1 MITIYSDPHLG
12 LNLGANTTPASRKAL
27 RSFIQMNLNK
37 IIDQAR
43 DQEDAIICGGD
54 FYHTYQNSE
63 EVLYDSLWAASMT
76 DKILA
81 GNHDVVNI
89 ADKKGTLD
97 IVATVLDT
105 RVVPCKFGES
115 SYRVVPINFPP
126 DKATTHLYLVPHH
139 STQELFETTLDA
151 ARVSA
156 KKSIGKNVLIAH
168 CNYDSKFIKD
178 QVMLN
183 LTQRKAAYLLD
194 HFDYIVLGHE
204 HNYREDL
211 DGRVI
216 VVGSPHPT
224 AFGDIS
230 DKFVL
235 RFLDGCKPYKKRTW
249 SKAHYLEADWQ
260 EVKAKQSIEHQWIK
274 VTGEISPSQ
283 LHDLAGVVRD
293 VWKGGKPFAVKS
305 DVKILTGDATRSAY
319 HSATPERVAEII
331 ELELKNSPE
340 LYALWKEITN
350 DQGAAP

>member
-37 IIDQAR
+37 ILDQAR
-43 DQEDAIICGGD
+43 DAEDMILCAGD
-54 FYHTYQNSE
+54 FYHTHQNSE

-97 IVATVLDT
+97 IVGTVFDT
-105 RVVPCKFGES
+105 RVIPCKFGEIN
-115 SYRVVPINFPP
+115 YRVVVIPSLPSP
-126 DKATTHLYLVPHH
+126 AASLYLVPHH
-139 STQELFETTLDA
+139 STQELFEDALDKA
-151 ARVSA
+151 SASA
-156 KKSIGKNVLIAH
+156 KSTAGKKILITH
-168 CNYDSKFIKD
+168 CNYDSKFVKD

-194 HFDYIVLGHE
+194 HFHYIVIGHE

-224 AFGDIS
+224 GFGDIS
-230 DKFVL
+230 DKYVL
-235 RFLDGCKPYKKRTW
+235 RFLDGLKPYKKRTW

-260 EVKAKQSIEHQWIK
+260 EVKSKQSIEHQWIK

-283 LHDLAGVVRD
+283 LHDLASVVRD

-305 DVKILTGDATRSAY
+305 DVKILTGDVTRSMY

-340 LYALWKEITN
+340 LYALWKEITD